1 MLGDAEK
8 AVRKDWDR
16 SPRPRP
22 RPRRRRRLMTQLEI
36 ANDFMKM

>member
-16 SPRPRP
+16 SPRPR
-22 RPRRRRRLMTQLEI
+22 RRRRRRLMTQLEI
-36 ANDFMKM
+36 ANDFKKM